1 MAVNSTFYID
11 SADFETATA
20 VYLDLALTYIAPDGY
35 YRVGTVV
42 RQQSGGIL
50 LAVDTCAECPVPC
63 GTAINGYGSKGV
75 YKINLDVGSLGTGA
89 VLIRFNPASVPDG
102 IRATYN
108 GVVYNKISSP
118 VHGPF
123 QCPNAGHFAIIG
135 VIPSTTG
142 TNCGSWYDEGETQ
155 TNDVYLYNPST
166 LNFEP
171 TGTTQVDV
179 ISPAPNEDWF
189 LRSTPS
195 DPVLMGNCWMVIPKP
210 TDTPNNLL
218 IEIIGPCA
226 DTGWTFAAFCPTA
239 LPSFSSS
246 DMFESPPS
254 CGREIINTYY
264 FAKVH
269 TAADAYIGLYDYV
282 FTDENGEF
290 PLADGF
296 YLTDSSGGPGYK
308 VLEVVDGVVVAI
320 TTCT

>member
-1 MAVNSTFYID
+1 MAVNSTFYINA
-11 SADFETATA
+11 ADFETATA

-50 LAVDTCAECPVPC
+50 LAVETCAECPTPC
-63 GTAINGYGSKGV
+63 GTAINGSGSKGV

-89 VLIRFNPASVPDG
+89 ILIRFNPASVPDG
-102 IRATYN
+102 IRATYD

-118 VHGPF
+118 VYGGF
-123 QCPNAGHFAIIG
+123 QCPNPGHFAIIG
-135 VIPSTTG
+135 VIPDTTG
-142 TNCGSWYDEGETQ
+142 ANCGSWYDEGETQ

-195 DPVLMGNCWMVIPKP
+195 APVLMGDCWMVIPK
-210 TDTPNNLL
+210 TNDTPNNLL

-226 DTGWTFAAFCPTA
+226 NTGWNFSAFCPEP
-239 LPSFSSS
+239 LPSFSSTNVYANA
-246 DMFESPPS
+246 DIS
-254 CGREIINTYY
+254 CTNFFSYTFY

-269 TAADAYIGLYDYV
+269 TAIDSYVGIYDYV

-290 PLADGF
+290 PLPNGF
-296 YLTDSSGGPGYK
+296 YLIDNVASPNK
-308 VLEVVDGVVVAI
+308 VIEVVNGVVVAI
-320 TTCT
+320 TNCI